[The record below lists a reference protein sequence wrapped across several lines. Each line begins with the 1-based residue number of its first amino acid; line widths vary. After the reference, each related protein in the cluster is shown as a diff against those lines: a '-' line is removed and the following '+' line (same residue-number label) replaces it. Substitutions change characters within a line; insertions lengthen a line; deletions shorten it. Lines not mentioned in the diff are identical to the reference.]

1 MFSPLPCFA
10 TLSRSTT
17 PRKPDSRANCP
28 VISGR
33 PIGLIESTSIS
44 PSSIRYRLPTL
55 TWGRVH
61 IRTLQVISPRRTP
74 SRRRLA
80 NTMRRVYT
88 WYALW
93 RMEVDGPA
101 QGIPR
106 FGLADELGCRRRR
119 MVRDKLPDFRV
130 PPARSCWATSQIGA
144 VAPEFRS
151 VSERV
156 IHSKSADESRLV
168 VLNPGN
174 ERLPA
179 RPKPGNAW
187 PITFTRQVDG
197 AG

>member
-61 IRTLQVISPRRTP
+61 ILTLQVISPRRTP

-80 NTMRRVYT
+80 KTMRTSLHPVDDRVGRRERNPLQVPSSSSGGPSDT
-88 WYALW
+88 W
-93 RMEVDGPA
+93 DGINV
-101 QGIPR
+101 QGT
-106 FGLADELGCRRRR
+106 RR
-119 MVRDKLPDFRV
+119 MLGAAQTGRR
-130 PPARSCWATSQIGA
+130 PPLHSHGDGSRHSPRPAFARRSEEHTSELQSLRHL
-144 VAPEFRS
+144 VC
-151 VSERV
+151 
-156 IHSKSADESRLV
+156 RL
-168 VLNPGN
+168 LL
-174 ERLPA
+174 E
-179 RPKPGNAW
+179 K
-187 PITFTRQVDG
+187 
-197 AG
+197 